1 MLREGADR
9 LTGWQLPCPH
19 EEVYHTA
26 QFAQDGNGA
35 FYNNYLLSI
44 LGGIM
49 SGLGPRDGNVQE
61 AFAEGQAKMMLEA
74 FRTRRKRERWG
85 E

>member
-1 MLREGADR
+1 
-9 LTGWQLPCPH
+9 
-19 EEVYHTA
+19 
-26 QFAQDGNGA
+26 
-35 FYNNYLLSI
+35 
-44 LGGIM
+44 M